1 MSYLGHMNDEVTSR
15 PFETSIIF
23 LGLPESTASSDGSDD
38 DEQDDDQEDLAE
50 ETMFNDQVLSDW
62 LAGAR

>member
-1 MSYLGHMNDEVTSR
+1 MSYLDHMNDEVTSR

-38 DEQDDDQEDLAE
+38 DEQDDQEDLAE
-50 ETMFNDQVLSDW
+50 ETMFNDEVLSDW